1 MKEICNLFCTFM
13 INYAEL
19 RWINVLRFCQLIFLT
34 HYSAHAGVNSHFFLA
49 KFYQRIISEPNRRKW
64 FLMPCIGHFLLTT
77 PPAIGTIQ
85 ARSVLITKAF
95 TKTHE
100 SQPSAC

>member
-1 MKEICNLFCTFM
+1 
-13 INYAEL
+13 
-19 RWINVLRFCQLIFLT
+19 
-34 HYSAHAGVNSHFFLA
+34 
-49 KFYQRIISEPNRRKW
+49 
-64 FLMPCIGHFLLTT
+64 MPCIGHFLLTT